1 MSKCKDWDNP
11 NYYNIQVFKGLERD
25 DKSKLVTSSVGATQ

>member
-11 NYYNIQVFKGLERD
+11 NYYNIQVFKGLD
-25 DKSKLVTSSVGATQ
+25 DKTKLMTSVGATQ